1 MATNGT
7 DQLLDRIKAGDTL
20 AFEQLVNEYKGL
32 VFSLVLQM
40 VKERQAAEEV
50 AQDVF
55 IKVFKSIQGFKG
67 DSKFSTWLYRVTRNC
82 CLDHLRA
89 KKIKYKEVEIEEF
102 SMTRL
107 DSATNALEM
116 MINEE
121 RNERLRRCLS
131 YLSAEDAAILT
142 LFYFEERNLN
152 EVADVL
158 ETSINSA
165 KVRLHRARK
174 RLASV
179 LIKQLEPE
187 MLKNYG

>member
-89 KKIKYKEVEIEEF
+89 KKIKYKEVEIEEV